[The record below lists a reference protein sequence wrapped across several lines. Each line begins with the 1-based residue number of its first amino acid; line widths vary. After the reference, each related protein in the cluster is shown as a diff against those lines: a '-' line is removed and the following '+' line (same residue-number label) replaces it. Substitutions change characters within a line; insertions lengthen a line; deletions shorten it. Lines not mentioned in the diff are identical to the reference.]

1 MGILMNKLRSY
12 FRNSKYR
19 SKLNVF
25 FLLIGL
31 IPLLVTSI
39 FVIFRFYR
47 ILTDQ
52 AYESMEVSLHQACET
67 INRQVDIY
75 DNLLNYTV
83 FDQSLQSVLEKPQT
97 QKYET
102 YKAYVETID
111 PVLTAPKFYHDSI
124 VQMTIYSNNIQVEH
138 DLTLAPL
145 SKIEGEEWF
154 SELEKTSETIWVW
167 PDDTKNQLLA
177 IRCFPGYRDT
187 KAYLGMYCDLNF
199 LKEALNSFQ
208 KEGAGICLVDSENQ
222 IIYTR
227 TTNNSRSSVKDITE
241 IENTYSYRK
250 RDLDKVPLSVYIYT
264 ENSVIYEEF
273 WHIMTVMATIIFLCL
288 IAIIVFGRLISKHLV
303 KRIEQLTVCV
313 NQVDSGKMELDI
325 QDDTQDEI
333 GVLIRSFHKML
344 EQIQKLIREVYENK
358 ITHQKLEM
366 KALQAQ
372 INPHFLYN
380 TLSIINWKAIMAG
393 EEDISTITL
402 ALSDY
407 YRTTLNK
414 GDTFISVSGEIR
426 NIKSYLDIQLIMHD
440 YGFEV
445 EYQIAPTVEQYKMP
459 KLILQPLVENSLE
472 HGLDVKEDGD
482 KKIWLIC
489 EESEEYLIWT
499 VRDNGVGMDEDHIE
513 NLARTHVTG
522 YGIKNINER
531 LNLLY
536 GEQSKLQV
544 KSKVGEGTEIIIHI
558 PKDGTSEERGVLDEK

>member
-52 AYESMEVSLHQACET
+52 AYESMEVSLHQACDT

-208 KEGAGICLVDSENQ
+208 KEG
-222 IIYTR
+222 
-227 TTNNSRSSVKDITE
+227 
-241 IENTYSYRK
+241 
-250 RDLDKVPLSVYIYT
+250 
-264 ENSVIYEEF
+264 
-273 WHIMTVMATIIFLCL
+273 
-288 IAIIVFGRLISKHLV
+288 
-303 KRIEQLTVCV
+303 
-313 NQVDSGKMELDI
+313 
-325 QDDTQDEI
+325 
-333 GVLIRSFHKML
+333 
-344 EQIQKLIREVYENK
+344 
-358 ITHQKLEM
+358 
-366 KALQAQ
+366 
-372 INPHFLYN
+372 
-380 TLSIINWKAIMAG
+380 
-393 EEDISTITL
+393 
-402 ALSDY
+402 
-407 YRTTLNK
+407 
-414 GDTFISVSGEIR
+414 
-426 NIKSYLDIQLIMHD
+426 
-440 YGFEV
+440 
-445 EYQIAPTVEQYKMP
+445 
-459 KLILQPLVENSLE
+459 
-472 HGLDVKEDGD
+472 
-482 KKIWLIC
+482 
-489 EESEEYLIWT
+489 
-499 VRDNGVGMDEDHIE
+499 
-513 NLARTHVTG
+513 
-522 YGIKNINER
+522 
-531 LNLLY
+531 
-536 GEQSKLQV
+536 
-544 KSKVGEGTEIIIHI
+544 
-558 PKDGTSEERGVLDEK
+558 